1 MLGVWKN
8 GFLGL
13 WVRWSLRVNVG
24 FEGLRKKDGFLG
36 EFGDEDNLIV
46 KVRVVGIERNL
57 GEDIIG
63 DITLNTSRKWSLS

>member
-13 WVRWSLRVNVG
+13 WVRWSLRVNVE

-36 EFGDEDNLIV
+36 EFRHEDNLIF
-46 KVRVVGIERNL
+46 KVRVVGIETNL
-57 GEDIIG
+57 GDDIIG